1 MSDPINERFTRLI
14 KSLSLSD
21 IRPMELLSQRLGD
34 LPPQGQEVQM
44 QWNQAFAD
52 GDPVEVSPA
61 VRVFRPK
68 YEFSVKLGENDIFHQ
83 VSKFVLVFSVTDT
96 TTFKEL
102 WTDEELRKI
111 FMEKQIQKTIWPTFR
126 QHVLDGMSRLGMQP
140 IPLPWMM

>member
-1 MSDPINERFTRLI
+1 MSDLTNERFARLI

-21 IRPMELLSQRLGD
+21 IRPMELQSQRLGD
-34 LPPQGQEVQM
+34 LPLQGHEVQI

-52 GDPVEVSPA
+52 GDPVEVSPL

-83 VSKFVLVFSVTDT
+83 VSKFVLVFSISDSTA
-96 TTFKEL
+96 FNEL
-102 WTDEELRKI
+102 WLDEELRKV
-111 FMEKQIQKTIWPTFR
+111 FMAKQIQKTIWPIFR

-140 IPLPWMM
+140 IPLPWIT